1 MYLCSDIV
9 ISPFSILMHSSSPT
23 LSALTTPPCLLDRW
37 AQRCQ
42 NRGRHFKNASFFCPR
57 QRIIDPAN
65 QSQRASWKLRPM
77 KSDGRRGLRTPT
89 RTQWLSTGERV
100 RDDAWCWFK
109 ETGLRIGKVC
119 ALLPLPPTLE
129 NRSLN
134 YCTGE
139 NLDLWQHYLERD
151 TP

>member
-1 MYLCSDIV
+1 MLRYRHL
-9 ISPFSILMHSSSPT
+9 PFFNFNAFQQPNFIRSYYPT
-23 LSALTTPPCLLDRW
+23 LFARSLST
-37 AQRCQ
+37 QRCQ